1 MEIKINGVEYVPKE
15 EELIT
20 QIIQAK
26 TIKWGK
32 TADKMINWVEAK
44 EWCAEQGG
52 RLPTRLEL
60 LQAYIDKV
68 EGFQADYYWSST
80 EYNTYNAWG
89 QSFDT
94 GYQASYTKADASY
107 VRCVFE

>member
-1 MEIKINGVEYVPKE
+1 MEIKIDGIEYVPKQ

-20 QIIQAK
+20 QKIIVK

-68 EGFQADYYWSST
+68 VGFKDDYYWSST
-80 EYNTYNAWG
+80 EYNTAGAWR
-89 QSFDT
+89 QSFGT
-94 GYQASYTKADASY
+94 GTQTSYYKTYSYY